1 MTNWMTAAGIALIAG
16 GLATLICFRTV
27 LFGGDRR
34 RSRADTPAGIQP
46 KSRRARGNR
55 RRNRAPDP
63 ALPPAR
69 ALGPAEE
76 EDSRSGLALIGLADD
91 PEPAYADTAGR
102 YTKDQEPFPYRA
114 EPHPE
119 DQEPLPYAVGPRTE
133 DQEPFPYGVEPRA
146 EDQKPFPY
154 GVEPRAED
162 HELFPYQVEPE
173 MDYEPEPESVFGPV
187 LAEPGFEPVI
197 SQPVTAEPV
206 MGEPA
211 GFGPITTEADVFGPV
226 MHEADVFGPLMN
238 EPVKG
243 GSASG
248 GPAGFEPG
256 ALPASDAVEPAVG
269 EAAYQEERYGHRVEG
284 WVRPEYRHVPEEPP
298 SGEYWTP
305 IPVGLEPDPEPS
317 AKGYGWPMAV
327 ERLPAAGDYEPPTG
341 YDLVEHEPTEVV
353 SAVPPARK
361 RRDRAPV
368 GDRANRIRLPRNW
381 PARDDKYQ
389 EPAAREWRVENDS
402 PPRRRRV
409 DSTQRFAAVTDD
421 PPAVS
426 RRRPRPR
433 PRPSAE
439 PSDRSTTMYV
449 SRHAAEP
456 PPR

>member
-1 MTNWMTAAGIALIAG
+1 MTAAGIALIAG

-34 RSRADTPAGIQP
+34 RAQAGIQP

-55 RRNRAPDP
+55 RRNRTPDP
-63 ALPPAR
+63 VPVAPLPPAR

-91 PEPAYADTAGR
+91 PEPGYEQGTVEPYA
-102 YTKDQEPFPYRA
+102 KDQG
-114 EPHPE
+114 
-119 DQEPLPYAVGPRTE
+119 L
-133 DQEPFPYGVEPRA
+133 FPYGVEPV
-146 EDQKPFPY
+146 P
-154 GVEPRAED
+154 
-162 HELFPYQVEPE
+162 
-173 MDYEPEPESVFGPV
+173 DYEPEPEQVFGPAV
-187 LAEPGFEPVI
+187 PEPD
-197 SQPVTAEPV
+197 
-206 MGEPA
+206 M
-211 GFGPITTEADVFGPV
+211 FGPSPAE
-226 MHEADVFGPLMN
+226 
-238 EPVKG
+238 
-243 GSASG
+243 
-248 GPAGFEPG
+248 PAGFEPDMVG
-256 ALPASDAVEPAVG
+256 PSPAEPVGVEPGTFPPAVG
-269 EAAYQEERYGHRVEG
+269 EPAYKAVGEPAYQEERYGHRVEG

-305 IPVGLEPDPEPS
+305 IPVDLEPDPEPS

-341 YDLVEHEPTEVV
+341 YDLAPVEHEPTEVV

-361 RRDRAPV
+361 RRDPV

-381 PARDDKYQ
+381 SARDDKYQ
-389 EPAAREWRVENDS
+389 EPAAREWRVENES
-402 PPRRRRV
+402 PSRRRRA

-421 PPAVS
+421 PSPVS

-433 PRPSAE
+433 PRPSVE
-439 PSDRSTTMYV
+439 PADRSTTMYV

>member
-16 GLATLICFRTV
+16 GLATLICYRTV

-34 RSRADTPAGIQP
+34 RTRADTPAGIQP

-55 RRNRAPDP
+55 RRKRAPNP
-63 ALPPAR
+63 ALPPVR
-69 ALGPAEE
+69 ALDQAEE
-76 EDSRSGLALIGLADD
+76 EDSQSSLALIGLADD
-91 PEPAYADTAGR
+91 PEPAYEDTAEPF
-102 YTKDQEPFPYRA
+102 TKDQEPLPYGVEAPPEDQEPFPYAVGRRA
-114 EPHPE
+114 E
-119 DQEPLPYAVGPRTE
+119 DQELFPHGVEPRPRV
-133 DQEPFPYGVEPRA
+133 QELLPYGVEPRA
-146 EDQKPFPY
+146 EDQKLFPY
-154 GVEPRAED
+154 GVEPD
-162 HELFPYQVEPE
+162 V
-173 MDYEPEPESVFGPV
+173 DYEPEPESVFGQV
-187 LAEPGFEPVI
+187 VAEPGFEPVI
-197 SQPVTAEPV
+197 SEPVTAEPV
-206 MGEPA
+206 LGEPDV
-211 GFGPITTEADVFGPV
+211 FGPVATEADVFGPV
-226 MHEADVFGPLMN
+226 TN

-243 GSASG
+243 GPASG

-256 ALPASDAVEPAVG
+256 ALLASDIAEPAAG

-389 EPAAREWRVENDS
+389 EPATREWRVENDS
-402 PPRRRRV
+402 PPRRRRA
-409 DSTQRFAAVTDD
+409 DSTQRFTAVTND
-421 PPAVS
+421 PPPVS